1 MKKVICMIALAAI
14 AYGTVSASALQTDTA
29 KVKTKV
35 KHGNLKQKAK
45 TPTTKVKTKIKDP
58 AKY

>member
-14 AYGTVSASALQTDTA
+14 AYGTVSASALQDTA